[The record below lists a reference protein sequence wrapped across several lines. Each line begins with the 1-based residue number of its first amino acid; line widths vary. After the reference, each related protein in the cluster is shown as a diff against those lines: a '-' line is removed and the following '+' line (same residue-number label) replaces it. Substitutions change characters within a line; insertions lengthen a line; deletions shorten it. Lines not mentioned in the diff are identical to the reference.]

1 MYKRILMPL
10 ENSPTDRVIIDH
22 VRRLAQEMGSKVLLL
37 HVADGFVARHYRDL
51 NLRESEEM
59 IRDRAY
65 LEQVCAELAAEGVD
79 AEALLGAGDPPTEI
93 AATAEREHCDLIA
106 MATHGHKWLA
116 DLVHGTTAT
125 EVRHRTRVPV
135 LMVRG

>member
-1 MYKRILMPL
+1 MYKRILVPL
-10 ENSPTDRVIIDH
+10 EHSPTDRVIIDH
-22 VRRLAQEMGSKVLLL
+22 VRRLARETGAKLVLL
-37 HVADGFVARHYRDL
+37 HVADGFVARYYQQL

-59 IRDRAY
+59 VRDRAY
-65 LEQVCAELAAEGVD
+65 LEQVCAELTADGLD
-79 AEALLGAGDPPTEI
+79 AEPVLGAGDPATEI

-116 DLVHGTTAT
+116 DLLHGTTAT

-135 LMVRG
+135 LMVRE